1 MTVQAAVVPERRQRR
16 WHKAHDRLY
25 DAACELFVESGYL
38 GTSVDEIAERADVAR
53 KTAFNHFPR
62 KRDFIGEW
70 GSRRRQRVRDAL
82 TPVIEG
88 EANLGVVLRRY
99 FAELAAINDA
109 ERALTI
115 CMHLGWRECGGPFDA
130 DPHELM
136 GVFQEFISDAVA
148 RGEIPD
154 IVDTAHLA
162 TVLYSSY
169 FGLLY
174 DWCKGTDAT
183 APFDLHVAFSRM
195 LDIVLG
201 GLWVLGLGDPAS
213 VDAPR
218 PVQ

>member
-1 MTVQAAVVPERRQRR
+1 MPMTAQAAVEPERRQRR
-16 WHKAHDRLY
+16 WHEAHDRLY

-53 KTAFNHFPR
+53 KTAFNHYPR

-70 GSRRRQRVRDAL
+70 GSRRRQRVRDSLSPA
-82 TPVIEG
+82 IEG
-88 EANLGVVLRRY
+88 DADLAVVLRRY
-99 FAELAAINDA
+99 FAELAAINND

-136 GVFQEFISDAVA
+136 SVFQEFISVAVA
-148 RGEIPD
+148 RGEAPGV
-154 IVDTAHLA
+154 VDTAHLA

-174 DWCKGTDAT
+174 DWCNGSVST
-183 APFDLHVAFSRM
+183 APFDLDDAFSRM

-201 GLWVLGLGDPAS
+201 GLEALSRQQKGA
-213 VDAPR
+213 
-218 PVQ
+218 